1 MITVSISG
9 RKATLLKTADLPSGN
24 DNSIKVNFIFKASD
38 PVWNGATKV
47 AIFTTVTARGLRK
60 TLPAVIDGD
69 GECLIPGKILSTPF
83 SKVSVGAMATYEDGS
98 TASTN
103 LVFINKTDAG
113 AGGDNIFDEE
123 ELPID
128 KNDFEMFMAEL
139 AASIGVQVNELNT
152 KFETLDPLAESLEIN
167 EDGNLEVNDREV
179 MDHASYFHNM
189 SRYSEA
195 FSVPTYWDLLE
206 YDDSYVEGVD
216 EESGLPITHLKIID
230 LRPGTLDGDRAIVRK
245 ACGNYL
251 RPYQIE
257 NLAEFIPQKG
267 LIYPV
272 IHFWNSNLPAPE
284 RGEEDTY
291 AYAAFQTYDGKEYTI
306 ARFYSTDF
314 STWVIALDI
323 SDVEGTFYYSWED
336 ISLLEK
342 DSYVLIKDDHKV
354 GRADWPEFW
363 PLAVDVKC
371 VDLDYPEK
379 LSGIMFNHDPRND
392 HSPGIY
398 TYSSE
403 RERWVRKKDDMYT
416 TRFMLES
423 GSLSWGER
431 KTLMMRGVTPTDL
444 ITVESYGNHSVKFTV
459 VNVGYGHFTIE
470 ASETITEDLNLYIN
484 IKNTVD
490 RCDTYGLW
498 SEW

>member
-9 RKATLLKTADLPSGN
+9 RKATLLKTVDLPSGN

-38 PVWNGATKV
+38 PVWNGAIKV
-47 AIFTTVTARGLRK
+47 AIFTAVTARGLRK
-60 TLPAVIDGD
+60 TLPAVINGD

-113 AGGDNIFDEE
+113 AGGDNIYDEE

-179 MDHASYFHNM
+179 MDHAAYFHKM
-189 SRYSEA
+189 SRYSQA
-195 FSVPTYWDLLE
+195 FCVPTYWDLLE
-206 YDDSYVEGVD
+206 YDDSYVDGID
-216 EESGLPITHLKIID
+216 EETGLPITWERTID
-230 LRPGTLDGDRAIVRK
+230 LRPGTRDGDSAIVK
-245 ACGNYL
+245 KVCGN
-251 RPYQIE
+251 RCHPHQIE
-257 NLAEFIPQKG
+257 SLMGFIPQKD

-272 IHFWNSNLPAPE
+272 IHFWDAYIPAPE

-291 AYAAFQTYDGKEYTI
+291 AFAAFQTHDGQEYTI
-306 ARFYSTDF
+306 ARFYSSDF
-314 STWVIALDI
+314 STWVIALEVP
-323 SDVEGTFYYSWED
+323 DVEGTFYYSWED
-336 ISLLEK
+336 TSLLEK
-342 DSYVLIKDDHKV
+342 DSYVLIKDNHKV

-371 VDLDYPEK
+371 VDIAYPEK
-379 LSGIMFNHDPRND
+379 LSRTMFNHYPRND
-392 HSPGIY
+392 HSSGAY
-398 TYSSE
+398 RYSSE
-403 RERWVRKKDDMYT
+403 RERWVRVKEDMNIIEST
-416 TRFMLES
+416 LEN
-423 GSLSWGER
+423 GSLSWSKR
-431 KTLMMRGVTPTDL
+431 KTMIVRGVAPTDL
-444 ITVESYGNHSVKFTV
+444 ITVSAKDNSSVKFTV

-470 ASETITEDLNLYIN
+470 ASEAIAEDLKLKISV
-484 IKNTVD
+484 KNTVD